1 MSWSEMWL
9 KYGQEKYNYDE
20 NFKKISDYALTHK
33 IIEFQR
39 DLYYRAYYPD
49 SELSI
54 DEVSEMLD
62 DI

>member
-33 IIEFQR
+33 IIEFPKNQK
-39 DLYYRAYYPD
+39 DV
-49 SELSI
+49 I
-54 DEVSEMLD
+54 
-62 DI
+62 